1 MPHDSTVNVLEHLW
15 GTGFAQ
21 NENTGCDMLTSG
33 IQRCYATI
41 GIKLPQENIQSIMSI
56 ANDYIKTCGINL
68 DQFFVCY
75 ESVVLMCPN
84 YRPINPLMISQRSL
98 KSMMTG
104 ICENKEIYETGLECA
119 EKKSDK
125 FHLYMQNCYG
135 LNHFGRAAEA
145 QAKGNWTG
153 FCRGL
158 AVEFSCVE
166 AILNAFDC
174 GDDFLKV
181 TNQFLHSIQPPICM
195 DNSIGWEWV
204 RRYGGNE
211 GSTVH
216 FYSSSLIISALCF
229 LSVLKMIK

>member
-1 MPHDSTVNVLEHLW
+1 MPLWYSILDSISSDTDSTLHEQYTTQYLSDTGNTLHSILRFTYTLFITSLAKATSPVFVN
-15 GTGFAQ
+15 
-21 NENTGCDMLTSG
+21 
-33 IQRCYATI
+33 Y
-41 GIKLPQENIQSIMSI
+41 
-56 ANDYIKTCGINL
+56 
-68 DQFFVCY
+68 
-75 ESVVLMCPN
+75 
-84 YRPINPLMISQRSL
+84 
-98 KSMMTG
+98 
-104 ICENKEIYETGLECA
+104 
-119 EKKSDK
+119 
-125 FHLYMQNCYG
+125 
-135 LNHFGRAAEA
+135 
-145 QAKGNWTG
+145 
-153 FCRGL
+153 RGL